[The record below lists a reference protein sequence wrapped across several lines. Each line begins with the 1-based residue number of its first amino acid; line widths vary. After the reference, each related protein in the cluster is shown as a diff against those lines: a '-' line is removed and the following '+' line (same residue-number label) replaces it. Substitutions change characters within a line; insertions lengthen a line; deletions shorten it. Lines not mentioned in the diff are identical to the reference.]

1 MGLYPTI
8 KFGGVV
14 MPYPDLVWSALVII
28 GGFLLIGDASKL
40 SKAGKA
46 GVMVIFGGFLF
57 QVYWALLHQ
66 TEPAAVT
73 WNLTSQIG
81 VGWVTLLVIM
91 LLVFVYPGPLRKR
104 KK

>member
-1 MGLYPTI
+1 
-8 KFGGVV
+8 

-28 GGFLLIGDASKL
+28 GGFLLIRDASKL

-81 VGWVTLLVIM
+81 VGWVTFLVIV
-91 LLVFVYPGPLRKR
+91 LLVFVYPGPLGRR